1 MKLYLFQL
9 MFTPSPYDPLVEE
22 SKANSDPDC
31 YQIVLPN
38 ELILNIAL
46 LKDFN
51 RFRFKDFSSGIT
63 EDDDIDESMIF
74 RGLQRNDKSNEIK
87 DTAKDDFLPSKR
99 FDRISVKYAVI

>member
-1 MKLYLFQL
+1 M
-9 MFTPSPYDPLVEE
+9 
-22 SKANSDPDC
+22 
-31 YQIVLPN
+31 LPN

-46 LKDFN
+46 LNDFN